1 MLIIGGAT
9 ATGKS
14 GAAILL
20 AKLCGGEI
28 ISADSMQIYRHMD
41 IGTAKIT
48 MKERQG
54 VAHHMLDVIEPYEE
68 YSVSEYQ
75 KAALEIMADIES
87 RGKTVIVAGGTGLY
101 INSLI
106 YPLRFCEAAKDETLR
121 NELVAQAEKAGADSL
136 YDRLSE
142 LDPAAAAKIHRNNVK
157 RVIRALEIKILSG
170 KSIAECTDKG
180 EKSYYR
186 MYAFDFGRMEL
197 YKKIEER
204 VDNMM
209 EDGLAE
215 EVQRLMLEYGLTF
228 EHQSMQAIG
237 YKEFKDFF
245 EGKITRSALMD
256 LIKRNTRKY
265 AKRQFTWFKAY
276 DDCKWLNK
284 PLERSQ
290 AEEILED
297 YYRNKP
303 ILE

>member
-1 MLIIGGAT
+1 
-9 ATGKS
+9 S